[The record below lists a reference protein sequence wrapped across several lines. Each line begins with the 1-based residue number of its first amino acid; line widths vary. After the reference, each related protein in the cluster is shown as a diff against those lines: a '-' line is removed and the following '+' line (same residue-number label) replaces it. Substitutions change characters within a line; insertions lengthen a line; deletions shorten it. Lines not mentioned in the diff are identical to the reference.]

1 MKLSTPRAIASVL
14 AAPAY
19 DWIKAVCAA
28 RLGWH
33 FLPATDVFF
42 HIAFA
47 AFGLVPKKDDAPPVG
62 PA

>member
-1 MKLSTPRAIASVL
+1 MELSKGRAISAVL

-28 RLGWH
+28 RLDWH

-42 HIAFA
+42 HIVFA
-47 AFGLVPKKDDAPPVG
+47 AFGLMPKKDAPP
-62 PA
+62 PAAP